1 MESETTWESIFRE
14 DTDFVFFFD
23 FLASA
28 GAPGDPRTKDSENY
42 FYIFYG
48 MPEHVM
54 PEHEMPDAGCRVSC
68 YHVVTDF
75 PSHDNPRSGPAGPEP
90 KFFVKFIFPPEP
102 DGRIRRK
109 KLHTGHRSP

>member
-28 GAPGDPRTKDSENY
+28 GAPGDPRTKNSENY

-48 MPEHVM
+48 MPEH
-54 PEHEMPDAGCRVSC
+54 EMPDAGTRDAGCRVPG
-68 YHVVTDF
+68 VLL
-75 PSHDNPRSGPAGPEP
+75 PRGNGFSVLRIFLTAGPP
-90 KFFVKFIFPPEP
+90 LDGSLKRQLGKCFI
-102 DGRIRRK
+102 
-109 KLHTGHRSP
+109 RSPCEVLGPV